1 MTTSTKAPKRRS
13 VSKPRLLKELRA
25 VMAEY
30 NIGADAPIVDLD
42 EAIQEAIVADAMKA

>member
-1 MTTSTKAPKRRS
+1 MGNDKTPNKRRS

-30 NIGADAPIVDLD
+30 DLGADAPIAKLD
-42 EAIQEAIVADAMKA
+42 DAIQDAIVADAMKN